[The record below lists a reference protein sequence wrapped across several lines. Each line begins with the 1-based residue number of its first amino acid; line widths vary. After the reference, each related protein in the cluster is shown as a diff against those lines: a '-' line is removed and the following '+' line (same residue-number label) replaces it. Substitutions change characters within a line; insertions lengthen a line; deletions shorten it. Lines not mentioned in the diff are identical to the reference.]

1 MQIIREFLRLHE
13 LAAAAG
19 EPVIPTPTTAMIS
32 SYSSHQRLLK
42 RGGIPVGAVT
52 LQSIQDFADDHALQ
66 PTTGNND
73 GYCLRCAI
81 DSERGEPFF
90 GILFSTKTLMD
101 SFDSTRPIETDETYK
116 VIHEGYALTLI
127 GQSDMNRVW
136 HIRYESLNFML

>member
-1 MQIIREFLRLHE
+1 MLHHIREFLRLHE

-52 LQSIQDFADDHALQ
+52 LQ